1 LSKPEASLISELLE
15 SSVYESGKDYILD
28 PIAEA
33 LNNQVE
39 KINAEITELTN
50 NYNNQTVLGN

>member
-1 LSKPEASLISELLE
+1 MISELLE